1 MGVYIFA
8 STRGPF
14 IKVGHYKGANA
25 WSRVAHRG
33 FSSCVCPP
41 AIRDTVSVEDLC
53 LRAWFPRLSTKEER
67 AVKTRWR
74 AHRLCGGKS
83 EWFPA
88 CLYDEIYAFLATMDD
103 SDLTLCD
110 QTQARATRRRL

>member
-1 MGVYIFA
+1 MGVYIFQ
-8 STRGPF
+8 STRGPY
-14 IKVGHYKGANA
+14 IKVGHYKGTNA

-41 AIRDTVSVEDLC
+41 AIRDAVSIEH
-53 LRAWFPRLSTKEER
+53 LRLHAWFPRLSTKDER

-83 EWFPA
+83 EWFPEH
-88 CLYDEIYAFLATMDD
+88 LLDEIYAFLTTLDE

-110 QTQARATRRRL
+110 QAQACATRRRL